1 MHCYKTFLAVALA
14 SIAKATKLG
23 NSDFS
28 SISAGSPFTIT
39 WLDASGPVT
48 LKLKNGPAT
57 ALQDVATIGSKTS
70 SNDNLGEEC

>member
-1 MHCYKTFLAVALA
+1 MHCYKTFLLLAIA
-14 SIAKATKLG
+14 SIAKAAKLS

-48 LKLKNGPAT
+48 LKLKKGPAT
-57 ALQDVATIGSKTS
+57 ALQDVTTIGSKTS
-70 SNDNLGEEC
+70 SNDNLRGEC